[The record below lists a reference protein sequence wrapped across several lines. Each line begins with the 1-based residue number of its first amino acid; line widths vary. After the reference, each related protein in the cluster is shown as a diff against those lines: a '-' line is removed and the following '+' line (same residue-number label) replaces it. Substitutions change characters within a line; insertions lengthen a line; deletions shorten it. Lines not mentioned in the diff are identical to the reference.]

1 MGKYKKQI
9 LYLIFGAA
17 TTAINLG
24 ISALLFYCF
33 HFSTVLSNVISELC
47 AVTFAFFTN
56 KTVVFGD
63 YKKGK
68 AAIYSA
74 LLFYCG
80 RLAAVGVSVGLMKLC
95 VDVAGFNFIISKC
108 AVTVFVIIANY
119 FYSEFIVFKKNG
131 SAEIDKD
138 APSEKDGQAL
148 RETDK
153 NETAEDNKNGKNK

>member
-1 MGKYKKQI
+1 
-9 LYLIFGAA
+9 
-17 TTAINLG
+17 
-24 ISALLFYCF
+24 
-33 HFSTVLSNVISELC
+33 
-47 AVTFAFFTN
+47 
-56 KTVVFGD
+56 
-63 YKKGK
+63 
-68 AAIYSA
+68 
-74 LLFYCG
+74 
-80 RLAAVGVSVGLMKLC
+80 MKLC

-153 NETAEDNKNGKNK
+153 NATAEDNKNGKNK